1 MGAKFSKGGK
11 VKQNGTDATH
21 DESLDTFNKTSTLP
35 ASFRKKDDETT
46 KAGTLPRG
54 GVELERNKSF
64 SKRFRKSITKL
75 VGQNEVKEEA
85 SDSQVPTEPS
95 SVVLGQE
102 DNLNDVIEEE
112 VDSKVETPQKELD
125 LKSAQ
130 KKARAQFF
138 QELYTSKEPA
148 HIPKPPR
155 SRNIP
160 SPVEKVEPDADI
172 TVPATLGTPVVK
184 LIKKH
189 EGEIEKQQELIGTN
203 NSINFPQNENKDGES
218 PQDISE
224 SMNKDD
230 VVCASEKQVEEIKQE
245 EVSAVKG
252 ETNLREEEISLSLAA
267 TNIVNIKEEKSSVV
281 LEEKSSSYEKVSD
294 TVISDNL
301 VETKMEEMSVV
312 KVESY
317 SNEETIMKEEI
328 SLTKIESAFEETA
341 VKTEEIMTTITDSM
355 QVDEIKQDEVVKE
368 ETTLTEETISKAE
381 TSMTQSM
388 ALAAS
393 NEVQILKEESS
404 VEIKESESIVV
415 TSLSTES
422 TESFSK
428 LEITKEQIG
437 SALSANSVEHEAEIE
452 CDESD
457 DGEIK
462 EPQSTDEI
470 ENKIESIESET
481 VIEGSEEKVMEGE
494 PEQKDS
500 EEPVMTKDNGVH
512 ALHELENKAISSQE
526 EEESMIDQSSSCN
539 AQQDNMDDNLTEPN
553 SLESINQNDEIN
565 QSVTEKKDV
574 ESTVTGESDLVNK
587 TVILDTDLR
596 SEGGSEGGIST
607 DEGIVASDDEENK
620 SEIHKIDNLEASEPK
635 ANEQISASADT
646 EPEKDL

>member
-1 MGAKFSKGGK
+1 
-11 VKQNGTDATH
+11 
-21 DESLDTFNKTSTLP
+21 
-35 ASFRKKDDETT
+35 
-46 KAGTLPRG
+46 
-54 GVELERNKSF
+54 
-64 SKRFRKSITKL
+64 
-75 VGQNEVKEEA
+75 
-85 SDSQVPTEPS
+85 
-95 SVVLGQE
+95 
-102 DNLNDVIEEE
+102 
-112 VDSKVETPQKELD
+112 
-125 LKSAQ
+125 
-130 KKARAQFF
+130 
-138 QELYTSKEPA
+138 
-148 HIPKPPR
+148 
-155 SRNIP
+155 
-160 SPVEKVEPDADI
+160 
-172 TVPATLGTPVVK
+172 
-184 LIKKH
+184 
-189 EGEIEKQQELIGTN
+189 
-203 NSINFPQNENKDGES
+203 
-218 PQDISE
+218 
-224 SMNKDD
+224 
-230 VVCASEKQVEEIKQE
+230 
-245 EVSAVKG
+245 
-252 ETNLREEEISLSLAA
+252 
-267 TNIVNIKEEKSSVV
+267 
-281 LEEKSSSYEKVSD
+281 
-294 TVISDNL
+294 
-301 VETKMEEMSVV
+301 
-312 KVESY
+312 
-317 SNEETIMKEEI
+317 
-328 SLTKIESAFEETA
+328 
-341 VKTEEIMTTITDSM
+341 M

-404 VEIKESESIVV
+404 VEIKESESIVA

-428 LEITKEQIG
+428 LVITK
-437 SALSANSVEHEAEIE
+437 AEIE

-494 PEQKDS
+494 PEQIDS